1 MVAIPTSTISIACS
15 RIISIG
21 LSWSRTTKLAT
32 ILSFLLAAT
41 FLYRHRNKYLW
52 PGLEP
57 DPAFSEPLPKGLFS
71 CPWIGTNF
79 LAGSETLGPEF
90 VQRRASKRLGDPRV
104 WRLYFLGQPIA
115 MFSGKQ
121 LVQQINNMEFTIT
134 GADVPKEK
142 KKTTSPQIFGNNN
155 LMFETN
161 KERHGFLRQLVG
173 SAMTPLA
180 LKGALP
186 TIQQTAEN
194 VLERL
199 VMQPM
204 KSTTGSSVVKM
215 ENVCVD
221 YTMDIV
227 QNQLLGLKLT
237 QEAAVILRERLKE
250 WTNAFYS
257 VPLEYLRLPWLV
269 KRSKPYKARLYIQSK
284 IDQKIDSL
292 LESGPDTSTL
302 SSMLNAV
309 DEANNSAKLSREE
322 VVENA
327 LLLVL
332 AGSETSAGTLTLAM
346 LLLGVNP
353 DKYSKLVQEQENV
366 VKQHGAQLT
375 QAILDKECPYLDAVV
390 KETLRIGP
398 VTGGFPRRV
407 RETFV
412 VDGVQIPKDWLVST
426 GYRLTHDLDP
436 VAALAGDAHMD
447 VYQGFQ
453 PERWHE
459 AETTPS
465 DYVPFGAGPRFCL
478 GYNLAMME
486 MKVFLAVLAR
496 KASSFQLTNYP
507 PVPKHPVKWNP
518 YTIIPRP
525 KDGVLLLSIV
535 ERASS

>member
-1 MVAIPTSTISIACS
+1 MTI
-15 RIISIG
+15 G
-21 LSWSRTTKLAT
+21 MPWSRTSKLAS
-32 ILSFLLAAT
+32 ILILLLAST
-41 FLYRHRNKYLW
+41 FLYRHRYKYLW

-57 DPAFSEPLPKGLFS
+57 DPSFSEPLPKGRFG
-71 CPWIGTNF
+71 CPWIGNNV
-79 LAGSETLGPEF
+79 LAGSETLGPECF
-90 VQRRASKRLGDPRV
+90 YRQTSRRLGDPRV
-104 WRLYFLGQPIA
+104 WRLYFFGPVA
-115 MFSGKQ
+115 MFTGKPLLQ
-121 LVQQINNMEFTIT
+121 KINNMEFTKT
-134 GADVPKEK
+134 GADVNVNKEK
-142 KKTTSPQIFGNNN
+142 NNKQVPQIFGNSN

-180 LKGALP
+180 LKWALP

-194 VLERL
+194 VIERL
-199 VMQPM
+199 VIQPM
-204 KSTTGSSVVKM
+204 KSSTGPSVVKM

-237 QEAAVILRERLKE
+237 QEEAVVLRERLKE
-250 WTNAFYS
+250 WTKAFFS
-257 VPLEYLRLPWLV
+257 ISQMLQLPWLV
-269 KRSKPYKARLYIQSK
+269 KRSKPYKAKLYIQSK
-284 IDQKIDSL
+284 LDQKIDSL
-292 LESGPDTSTL
+292 LEKGPDTSTL
-302 SSMLNAV
+302 SNMMYAV
-309 DEANNSAKLSREE
+309 DEVNNSAKLSREE
-322 VVENA
+322 VMENA

-353 DKYSKLVQEQENV
+353 DKYSKLVQEQEQV

-407 RETFV
+407 KETFV
-412 VDGVQIPKDWLVST
+412 VDGVQIPKDWGVFA
-426 GYRLTHDLDP
+426 GYRLTHELDP
-436 VAALAGDAHMD
+436 VAALPGDAHMD
-447 VYQGFQ
+447 VYRGFQ
-453 PERWHE
+453 PDRWLK

-465 DYVPFGAGPRFCL
+465 DYVPFGVGPRFCL

-496 KASSFQLTNYP
+496 RTTSFELANYP
-507 PVPKHPVKWNP
+507 AALKQPVKWNP
-518 YTIIPRP
+518 YTIMPRP
-525 KDGVLLLSIV
+525 KDGVLLQSIV
-535 ERASS
+535 ERASRKANVQAQQCLDG